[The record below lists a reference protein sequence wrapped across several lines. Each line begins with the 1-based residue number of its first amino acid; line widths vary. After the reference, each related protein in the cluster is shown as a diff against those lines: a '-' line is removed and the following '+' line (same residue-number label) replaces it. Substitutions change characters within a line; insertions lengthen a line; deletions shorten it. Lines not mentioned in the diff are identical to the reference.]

1 MNRLSLRN
9 NRLKIHQDCRKI
21 TDHVRGIYGIYP
33 NLIKENLRMPTFNR
47 FDLQTLGSRPIIMPK
62 NLPGHCQCWTECRG
76 LCPGRTGGE
85 LQMNQLSSRNNR
97 LKFQGFR
104 RFTDHFRGI
113 YGMYFIWRK
122 HQNRKMLTCNQL
134 DLESRGS
141 WPTMPKNFPGIGH
154 GILVSK
160 KASMWAHPS

>member
-76 LCPGRTGGE
+76 LLGRSHFLLAVAG
-85 LQMNQLSSRNNR
+85 NSKYSIKSVSSKSGVQAGWVFFTAISRW
-97 LKFQGFR
+97 QGVAFCR
-104 RFTDHFRGI
+104 
-113 YGMYFIWRK
+113 
-122 HQNRKMLTCNQL
+122 Q
-134 DLESRGS
+134 GS
-141 WPTMPKNFPGIGH
+141 YKGVG
-154 GILVSK
+154 
-160 KASMWAHPS
+160 